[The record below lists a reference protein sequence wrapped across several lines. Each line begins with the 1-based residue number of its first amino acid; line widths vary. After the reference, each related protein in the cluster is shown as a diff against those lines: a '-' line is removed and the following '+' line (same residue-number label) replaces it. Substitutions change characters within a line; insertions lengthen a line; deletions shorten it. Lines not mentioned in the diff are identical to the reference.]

1 LKPNEFWELFPKDIM
16 IMNEGFQ
23 MKQEY
28 EYGLHLETLRLLRYG
43 AYVNYMAIPTKKSHK
58 KEKLTKFYSLPKDPK
73 SEELTKEEAIDIFNR
88 KELLITNGKKRGYLE
103 RGTNRLYN
111 DKDVLIGYVKDD
123 LIEYIN

>member
-1 LKPNEFWELFPKDIM
+1 
-16 IMNEGFQ
+16 MNEGFQ

-43 AYVNYMAIPTKKSHK
+43 AYVNYMAIPTKKGVK

-73 SEELTKEEAIDIFNR
+73 SEALTKEEAIEIFNK